1 MIIRAT
7 KKVLSTNKIKPEVV
21 DEKEVN
27 TLNEWYVTLVSS
39 GFAGKLFL
47 VFVHNNS
54 LLTVITE
61 GKSIKQNFKPFKTR
75 LNDLLVRSSFPA
87 ALISQLNNAVIEIDA
102 ITTTTNRGTVA
113 RLNQIVDQ
121 IKWRCRDA
129 ETYQD
134 IDLIV
139 EENILL
145 TNVYGHKNTIY
156 TPASWWNNYILGN
169 DPFDNFDDKNAVIKQ
184 SKLNSDGLTQQ
195 EEWHMENQMLKMD
208 LEQRFGK
215 PIELNKS
222 DDMPKIPVFIENEF
236 LKHMSNF
243 ETQFKDAKET
253 TLFEL
258 LGKPKFKPFAALSE
272 AKLKQETSRILKL
285 LSKNNIEIDFIASYS
300 DETIYNFLTTE
311 LMEKSVPD
319 ISIPGFITHF
329 IYEEFHPNHPIL
341 IEAAMHWLTGVI
353 YNPDLNEYLIQ
364 DHLPKEDIVLNN
376 EKISIDT
383 FKETI
388 KTFQLTSNNLNVLNF
403 SLSSL
408 KIDDKIET
416 AFASGFIELKNEIK
430 GKRRIKKP
438 ITALFR
444 NTDEYWLLDEVVFE
458 DLT

>member
-47 VFVHNNS
+47 VFVHHNS

-61 GKSIKQNFKPFKTR
+61 GKSIKQNFKSFKSR
-75 LNDLLVRSSFPA
+75 LNNLLQRSSFPT
-87 ALISQLNNAVIEIDA
+87 ALINQLNNAVLNIDA

-121 IKWRCRDA
+121 IKWRCNDA

-139 EENILL
+139 EENLL
-145 TNVYGHKNTIY
+145 LKQYFGYKKTIF
-156 TPASWWNNYILGN
+156 TPARWWNNYILGN
-169 DPFDNFDDKNAVIKQ
+169 DPFDHFDDKNATIKQ

-222 DDMPKIPVFIENEF
+222 DDMPQIPVFIENEF

-253 TLFEL
+253 TIFDL
-258 LGKPKFKPFAALSE
+258 LGKPKFKPFTEISA
-272 AKLKQETSRILKL
+272 AKLRQETTRIFKL

-311 LMEKSVPD
+311 LMEKTVPD

-341 IEAAMHWLTGVI
+341 IEAAMHWLTGLI
-353 YNPDLNEYLIQ
+353 YNPDLNKHLIQ
-364 DHLPKEDIVLNN
+364 QHLPQKEIVLNN
-376 EKISIDT
+376 QKYSVDE
-383 FKETI
+383 FKTAI
-388 KTFQLTSNNLNVLNF
+388 KTFQITSDNLNVLNF

-416 AFASGFIELKNEIK
+416 ALASGFIELKNELK

-444 NTDEYWLLDEVVFE
+444 NTDEFWLLDEVVFE
-458 DLT
+458 DLN